1 MKSVIIS
8 KNQAGQRLDK
18 FLHKY
23 LPKAGTSFLYK
34 MLRKKNITL
43 NGKKAEGKELLS
55 LGDEVKFFFSEETF
69 SKLKMNGEVTDY
81 RQAYES
87 LSGIGVLYED
97 ENILILNKPMG
108 VLTQKAAP
116 NDLSL
121 NEWLIGYLLCSKA
134 ITEEEL
140 QDFRPSVCNRLDR
153 NTSGL
158 LLAGKSLAGLQ
169 AMSEALRSRSLHKYY
184 LCLVTGALRKGQRLE
199 GFLVKDAQTNK
210 VTVSATDPGDKDAK
224 PIATQ
229 YMPLW
234 TDEKVTLLKIWL
246 ITGRTHQIRAHL
258 ASIGHPIIGDEKY
271 GDNRKNTWYQK
282 KYHLHRQLLHAYQM
296 KFPELT
302 GTLSHL
308 SGQEFT
314 APLPEDFQR
323 ILTDAGCD
331 MNDMEEEN
339 GNLEF
344 AGTARFS
351 SGGSDQPVKRG
362 LSGKR
367 ACADPED
374 TDADHP
380 HQN

>member
-153 NTSGL
+153 NTSGIVL
-158 LLAGKSLAGLQ
+158 CGKSLAGSQALSRIIKERTVGKFYRTICKGTLLKGADLQ
-169 AMSEALRSRSLHKYY
+169 GY
-184 LCLVTGALRKGQRLE
+184 
-199 GFLVKDAQTNK
+199 LVKDNSANK
-210 VTVSATDPGDKDAK
+210 VHIRQETAFSQGTVNGSLDKGGDFIHTRYTPLSRSRTDNG
-224 PIATQ
+224 
-229 YMPLW
+229 
-234 TDEKVTLLKIWL
+234 EGFTLLEVEL
-246 ITGRTHQIRAHL
+246 ITGKTHQIRAHL
-258 ASIGHPIIGDEKY
+258 ASIGHPLIGDCKY
-271 GDNRKNTWYQK
+271 GNRKQNQFFQENYGLK
-282 KYHLHRQLLHAYQM
+282 NQLLHAYRVE
-296 KFPELT
+296 FPQET
-302 GTLSHL
+302 GILAPL
-308 SGQEFT
+308 SGQEIIAPCPELFT
-314 APLPEDFQR
+314 R
-323 ILTDAGCD
+323 IQ
-331 MNDMEEEN
+331 N
-339 GNLEF
+339 NL
-344 AGTARFS
+344 
-351 SGGSDQPVKRG
+351 K
-362 LSGKR
+362 L
-367 ACADPED
+367 
-374 TDADHP
+374 
-380 HQN
+380 